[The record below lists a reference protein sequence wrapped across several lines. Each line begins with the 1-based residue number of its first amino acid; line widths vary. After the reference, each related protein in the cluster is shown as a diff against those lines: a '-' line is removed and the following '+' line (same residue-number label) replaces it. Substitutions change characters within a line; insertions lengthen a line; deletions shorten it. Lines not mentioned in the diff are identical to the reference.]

1 MALESSGQ
9 ATYETLYNG
18 GMGSNGLTS
27 ARHDIF
33 AKYIAECYP
42 ETFDNG
48 IDYSLVYSGTN
59 RLDQQDPVT
68 GLTFG
73 KLVLSPTRIYLPV
86 AKAVFAEMRD
96 KIHGMVHC
104 TGGAQTKVL
113 HFVDGLRI
121 IKDNMFEVPP
131 LFEYIHQESG
141 TSWEEMYRVFNMGH
155 RLEYYVPEEVAQRII
170 EIAAG
175 FGIRAKVIGRV
186 ERLSCAA
193 AQGANLQGAEMQ
205 GAALGAAQ
213 SADIGN
219 KSELAMNRSELVIKS
234 SKGEFRY
241 YKGTY

>member
-1 MALESSGQ
+1 M
-9 ATYETLYNG
+9 
-18 GMGSNGLTS
+18 
-27 ARHDIF
+27 
-33 AKYIAECYP
+33 
-42 ETFDNG
+42 
-48 IDYSLVYSGTN
+48 
-59 RLDQQDPVT
+59 
-68 GLTFG
+68 
-73 KLVLSPTRIYLPV
+73 
-86 AKAVFAEMRD
+86 
-96 KIHGMVHC
+96 
-104 TGGAQTKVL
+104 
-113 HFVDGLRI
+113 DGLRI

-205 GAALGAAQ
+205 CAALGAVQ